1 MKTRKIEVNK
11 DGFSGF
17 VEVAQLSYPERLRL
31 ISSMKYQYSDGEVK
45 PTTETLELIA
55 KQVEALLQNVKS
67 CEIKYGDMVFSSLDE
82 VGMYNEGAPI
92 LTELAGEF
100 FKGASLGKH

>member
-17 VEVAQLSYPERLRL
+17 VEVALLSYPERLRL
-31 ISSMKYQYSDGEVK
+31 ISSMKYQFSDGEVK
-45 PTTETLELIA
+45 PTGEALETVA
-55 KQVEALLQNVKS
+55 KQVEVVIANTKS
-67 CEIKYGDMVFSSLDE
+67 CEIKYGEQTFTSLE
-82 VGMYNEGAPI
+82 ELSIYNEAAPL

-100 FKGASLGKH
+100 FRGASLGKP